1 MICLF
6 TNESNWTNVA
16 IAIGTI
22 VMAVG
27 AMASAILLGINL
39 KYLRRQTNTLIE
51 ANSLEKQKR
60 KNSIKPYLEH
70 NSYTQGNAPDIWIK
84 LKLVNTGQTAYNI
97 KFECL
102 DNKVKKIE
110 FINDKLP
117 NSGVCELPLRNRLAY
132 QEKESSFEVVFA
144 DIDGNEYKQTIHGWN
159 NFQYKINP
167 PEEIKR

>member
-70 NSYTQGNAPDIWIK
+70 NSYTQGNAPDIWI
-84 LKLVNTGQTAYNI
+84 
-97 KFECL
+97 
-102 DNKVKKIE
+102 
-110 FINDKLP
+110 
-117 NSGVCELPLRNRLAY
+117 S
-132 QEKESSFEVVFA
+132 
-144 DIDGNEYKQTIHGWN
+144 
-159 NFQYKINP
+159 
-167 PEEIKR
+167 